1 MRCDLR
7 RKISTVRHYWIL
19 YTGLCLRMYHITELQ
34 TRYRPTYS
42 HPWKKVEEVSHP
54 TPSKNKAV
62 VDIRL
67 LPVLCY
73 PWWVVSQYGSRCQ
86 IRTTLCWV
94 TEYMY
99 MPFRVAY
106 SWSLCENLIPSIK
119 PEVHNTSQR
128 RQRRAEPWPSVGLT
142 STYRPIDWTCNSG
155 DKLADRQTHRRIERY
170 AYHCTPFTCRG
181 WTGVTKC
188 TLLVNNAT

>member
-1 MRCDLR
+1 
-7 RKISTVRHYWIL
+7 
-19 YTGLCLRMYHITELQ
+19 
-34 TRYRPTYS
+34 
-42 HPWKKVEEVSHP
+42 
-54 TPSKNKAV
+54 
-62 VDIRL
+62 
-67 LPVLCY
+67 
-73 PWWVVSQYGSRCQ
+73 
-86 IRTTLCWV
+86 
-94 TEYMY
+94 

-170 AYHCTPFTCRG
+170 AHHCTTFTCRG
-181 WTGVTKC
+181 WTRVTKC
-188 TLLVNNAT
+188 TLLVNNATQPGKILLAQNAQPDCRPVVMAAMYGVFAYLLYDIYIYSLSTESSRLASKTRRF